1 MADNNIKFQSGS
13 YTPQTLVDYA
23 ANTLAPF
30 TLLDCICEKDK
41 ETAGMNLIYEKM
53 NTDIFNTS
61 QNAESKIS
69 DNQYLLIW
77 DNSDSNNA
85 AGKFKVLAKN
95 EGTGGSSA
103 GDVAT
108 TVFGGDGQFHS
119 RVKYADS
126 LYNAGT
132 VTPQSK
138 YVPILSITGTGEQN
152 TVYYE
157 VPEQKAYNQALILNS
172 SGAITWG
179 AAGAMLSKANID
191 DNTTNY
197 YLVANNT
204 VYDNDTAP
212 SKLYYDQRIYFR
224 AGNLYHASDE
234 TLKTFT
240 GNIDINL
247 DNLATIKKGIFYWR
261 SDPDKISNIG
271 VSAQTVEA
279 LYPEIV
285 TSTDGHLAVDYS
297 KLSVIA
303 LAAIDKLHE
312 RITELEAQIETL
324 KSSKN

>member
-23 ANTLAPF
+23 ANSLAPF
-30 TLLDCICEKDK
+30 TLIDCICEKDK
-41 ETAGMNLIYEKM
+41 ETTGMNLIYEKM
-53 NTDIFNTS
+53 NTDIYATS

-85 AGKFKVLAKN
+85 TGKFKVLAKN
-95 EGTGGSSA
+95 DGGGSSSA
-103 GDVAT
+103 SDIAT
-108 TVFGGDGQFHS
+108 TVFGGDGQFHA

-126 LYNAGT
+126 LFNPKSGLDNNT
-132 VTPQSK
+132 Q
-138 YVPILSITGTGEQN
+138 YVPILTINGSGEQN
-152 TVYYE
+152 TTYNT
-157 VPEQKAYNQALILNS
+157 VPGGAGYNQALIVDS
-172 SGAITWG
+172 SGNVTWG
-179 AAGAMLSKANID
+179 AAGAILSRSTNNDKNYCLIGTD
-191 DNTTNY
+191 PSIGDN
-197 YLVANNT
+197 V
-204 VYDNDTAP
+204 AP
-212 SKLYYDQRIYFR
+212 STLYYDNKVYFR

-240 GNIDINL
+240 SNIDINL
-247 DNLATIKKGIFYWR
+247 DNLATIKKGVFYWK

-312 RITELEAQIETL
+312 RITELEAQIEIL

>member
-119 RVKYADS
+119 RVKYAES

-138 YVPILSITGTGEQN
+138 YVPILTINGSGEQN
-152 TVYYE
+152 TIYNI
-157 VPEQKAYNQALILNS
+157 VPDGAGYNQALIVDSTGNV
-172 SGAITWG
+172 TWG
-179 AAGAMLSKANID
+179 AAGAILST
-191 DNTTNY
+191 NTNNDKNY
-197 YLVANNT
+197 CLIGTDPSIGSDV
-204 VYDNDTAP
+204 AP
-212 SKLYYDQRIYFR
+212 STLYYDQRIYFR

-271 VSAQTVEA
+271 ISAQTVEA